1 MDIFKVQKENFEIEN
16 FNIITGNSKVLR
28 GINRTMILNI
38 IREKQPISRS
48 SIAKLTGLN
57 KSTVSSIIVEL
68 LKEDLIFEE
77 ASNYQNIGR
86 TPINLYLKLGK
97 FYVGAINIDSVITR
111 FAVAD
116 IDGSIIGESYIDT
129 VSKNPNA
136 YMKTCINELLKL
148 CGSLNIKHLE
158 GIGVNIAGI
167 VDSKNLV
174 VNFAPN
180 LGWEE
185 FNIGQAIKKL
195 LPDINILAVG
205 NDAKSS
211 ALAELWFGNHEMNLS
226 NFVFLSVGNG
236 IGSGIVVEGNL
247 VHGEYQAAGEFGHM
261 IIYEGGEPCA
271 CGNSG
276 CWEAYASD
284 RAIVKNY
291 LAKRPGKLG
300 QNIDFM
306 AQDIIDLAKNNDPLA
321 IEVLKQT
328 GFYLGLG
335 ISNIIKAVDP
345 HVIIIGGKLTQVWDI
360 IYPEILTV
368 VTKRAYFGRKK
379 LVSIIPTTLN
389 ALPRLLG
396 AATLAIEEIFDGF
409 KITA

>member
-1 MDIFKVQKENFEIEN
+1 MDTD
-16 FNIITGNSKVLR
+16 NITVITGNSKVLR

-38 IREKQPISRS
+38 IRERQPLSRS

-57 KSTVSSIIVEL
+57 KSTVSKFISEL
-68 LKEDLIFEE
+68 LEEDLIYEE
-77 ASNYQNIGR
+77 ASVDQNIGR
-86 TPINLYLKLGK
+86 NPINLYLKLDK
-97 FYVGAINIDSVITR
+97 FYVGAINIDSSITR
-111 FAVAD
+111 FAIVD
-116 IDGSIIGESYIDT
+116 IDGSIKAQSSIDT
-129 VSKNPNA
+129 TPQNPESFIQH
-136 YMKTCINELLKL
+136 CIDELLKL
-148 CGSLNIKHLE
+148 SSRLHLKHLE
-158 GIGVNIAGI
+158 GLGVNISGI
-167 VDSKNLV
+167 VDSKNLI

-185 FNIGQAIKKL
+185 FDIGKVIRKR
-195 LPDINILAVG
+195 LPDINILCVG

-247 VHGEYQAAGEFGHM
+247 VKGEYQAAGEFGHM
-261 IIYEGGEPCA
+261 IVYEGGAQCT
-271 CGNSG
+271 CGNKG

-284 RAIVKNY
+284 RAIVGRY
-291 LAKRPGKLG
+291 LERRPGEIDH
-300 QNIDFM
+300 NIDIM
-306 AQDIIDLAKNNDPLA
+306 AQDIIDYAKNNDSLA
-321 IEVLKQT
+321 IEVLKET

-335 ISNIIKAVDP
+335 IANIIKAVDP
-345 HVIIIGGKLTQVWDI
+345 HAIIIGGKLTQVWDI

-368 VTKRAYFGRKK
+368 VTQRAYFGRKK
-379 LVSIIPTTLN
+379 LITILPTTLE

-409 KITA
+409 KITG